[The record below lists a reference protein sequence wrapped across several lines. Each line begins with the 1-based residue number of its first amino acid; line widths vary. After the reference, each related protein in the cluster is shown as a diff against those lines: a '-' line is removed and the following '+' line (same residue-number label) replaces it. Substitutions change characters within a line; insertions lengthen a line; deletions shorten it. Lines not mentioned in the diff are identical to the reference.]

1 MSFIS
6 SSDFHDAFRGL
17 RRAPT
22 LVAAAVICLGLGI
35 GVTAAV
41 SSAVDRALLR
51 PPPYRDPGRLVTVY
65 RTAPNANSWP
75 HSAPNY
81 LDLRRQT
88 HQLSALA
95 AGTWTTGIVGVNGES
110 LKPSLFRVT
119 GNLFPMLGVRALYGR
134 LFTPAD
140 DSAGAPDVAVL
151 SETFWREHLGGDPSA
166 VGRTIRVQGRPF
178 TVIGILPRDFRFIQG
193 TRELAEDVWLPMRF
207 TDRELGGRYSNFLML
222 VGRLAPH
229 ATAATA
235 QTELVALFDGLIAT
249 YPSLRSESIR
259 VVPLQAESV
268 RAVRTPLL
276 LVFGAVCMVLLI
288 AVSNVGGLLLAR
300 GVQRRREI
308 AVRAALGGSR
318 WAVVRPV
325 LAESVL
331 LSALGLAA
339 GFALAWAGVHTI
351 GALAERQIPQLHDLH
366 LDYRVALFAV
376 GLGLIA
382 ALVCGVLPAWR
393 SSSVDP
399 QEALRAGRGGGTDR
413 GHHRLLGGLV
423 IAEVALSLVL
433 LIGASL
439 VLRGFVSVL
448 RSDPGFDASRMLAL
462 DVSVAP
468 TAYPDTDEVRRFL
481 HPVLNAIAGIP
492 GVAAAG
498 VIDALPYV
506 TWGDN
511 FNIRYEGVPGDNPS
525 KLPLVEYREA
535 TAGFFATTQQRL
547 VAGRLFG
554 PADYQKPGAPAVV
567 VVNEALVKRDFK
579 GRTPIG
585 TRFHSGDSDT
595 SYATIV
601 GVVSDIH
608 NYGPYEP
615 AHPEAY
621 FSVDQSDPGSTGAS
635 IVVRVKSGNP
645 TAVAAA
651 VRLAV
656 HRVDPGAAI
665 GRLEPMDQI
674 IAKSVGQPRFY
685 LILLGAF
692 AVVAVLLTVAGL
704 YGVMSY
710 TVAQRTREIGIR
722 SALGSPAG
730 RIVGLVTRQGAV
742 LVGAGLALG
751 LLGGVA
757 TTRLLRGLLYGVS
770 AGDPTAWLGAAAA
783 IAVAGV
789 AACLVPAV
797 RAARVDPLIAMQVE

>member
-1 MSFIS
+1 MSLIS
-6 SSDFHDAFRGL
+6 WSDFRDAYRGL

-22 LVAAAVICLGLGI
+22 VVAAAVICLALGL
-35 GVTAAV
+35 GVTASV
-41 SSAVDRALLR
+41 SSAIDRALLR
-51 PPPYRDPGRLVTVY
+51 PPPYRDPARLVTVY
-65 RTAPNANSWP
+65 RTAPQSNNWP

-81 LDLRRQT
+81 LDLKRES
-88 HQLSALA
+88 HQLTGLA
-95 AGTWTTGIVGVNGES
+95 AGTWTSGIVSVNGES

-119 GNLFPMLGVRALYGR
+119 GNLFPLLGVGALYGR

-151 SETFWREHLGGDPSA
+151 SESFWREHFGGATSA
-166 VGRTIRVQGRPF
+166 VGQTIRVNGRPF
-178 TVIGILPRDFRFIQG
+178 TVVGILPRDFRFIQG
-193 TRELAEDVWLPMRF
+193 TREIYQDVWVPMRF
-207 TDRELGGRYSNFLML
+207 TDHERNDRFSNYLML

-235 QTELVALFDGLIAT
+235 QTELVSLFDGLIAT
-249 YPSLRSESIR
+249 YPNLRSESIR
-259 VVPLQAESV
+259 VVPLEAEAVS
-268 RAVRTPLL
+268 AVRTPLL

-288 AVSNVGGLLLAR
+288 AVSNVASLLLAR

-308 AVRAALGGSR
+308 AVRAALGGGR

-339 GFALAWAGVHTI
+339 GFALAWAGVRTI
-351 GALAERQIPQLHDLH
+351 GALAERQIPQLHDLQ
-366 LDYRVALFAV
+366 LDYRVALFAIA
-376 GLGLIA
+376 LGVVTAI
-382 ALVCGVLPAWR
+382 VCGVLPAWR

-399 QEALRAGRGGGTDR
+399 QEALRGGRGGGTGR

-423 IAEVALSLVL
+423 IGEVGLSLVL

-448 RSDPGFDASRMLAL
+448 HSDPGFDASRMLSL

-468 TAYPDTDEVRRFL
+468 TAYPDTAEVRRFL
-481 HPVLNAIAGIP
+481 HPVLDEIRALP

-498 VIDALPYV
+498 AISALPYSV
-506 TWGDN
+506 WGNN

-525 KLPLVEYREA
+525 KLPLVEYRES
-535 TAGFFATTQQRL
+535 TPGFFAVTRQRL

-554 PADYQKPGAPAVV
+554 PADYSKPDAPAVV
-567 VVNEALVKRDFK
+567 VANAALAKRDFP
-579 GRTPIG
+579 GRSAVG
-585 TRFHSGDSDT
+585 QRFHIDDST
-595 SYATIV
+595 YATIV

-608 NYGPYEP
+608 NYGPYEA
-615 AHPEAY
+615 AHPEVY
-621 FSVDQSDPGSTGAS
+621 YPYDQSDPGSTGTS
-635 IVVRVKSGNP
+635 IVVRVKTGDP
-645 TAVAAA
+645 AA
-651 VRLAV
+651 VESAVRAAV

-665 GRLEPMDQI
+665 ARMQPMDAT
-674 IAKSVGQPRFY
+674 IAASIGQPRFY

-692 AVVAVLLTVAGL
+692 AVVAVLLTMAGL

-722 SALGSPAG
+722 SALGSPAT
-730 RIVGLVTRQGAV
+730 RIVGLVTRQGA
-742 LVGAGLALG
+742 LLLGAGLAVG
-751 LLGGVA
+751 LVGGTA

-770 AGDPTAWLGAAAA
+770 AGDPVAWIAAATA

-789 AACLVPAV
+789 VASIVPAI
-797 RAARVDPLIAMQVE
+797 RAARVDPLIAMRIE

>member
-1 MSFIS
+1 MSLLS
-6 SSDFHDAFRGL
+6 SSDFRDAFRGL

-22 LVAAAVICLGLGI
+22 VVAAAVICLALGL
-35 GVTAAV
+35 GVTASV
-41 SSAVDRALLR
+41 SSAIDRALLR

-65 RTAPNANSWP
+65 RTAPQANGWP

-81 LDLRRQT
+81 LDLRRES
-88 HQLSALA
+88 HQLAGLA
-95 AGTWTTGIVGVNGES
+95 AGTWTSGIVSVNGES

-119 GNLFPMLGVRALYGR
+119 GNLFPLLGVRALYGR

-151 SETFWREHLGGDPSA
+151 SETFWREHLGGELA
-166 VGRTIRVQGRPF
+166 AIGRTIRVKGRPF
-178 TVIGILPRDFRFIQG
+178 TIIGVLPRDFRFIQG

-207 TDRELGGRYSNFLML
+207 TDHELSDRYSNYLML

-235 QTELVALFDGLIAT
+235 QTELVSLFNGLIAT
-249 YPSLRSESIR
+249 YPKLTGESIR
-259 VVPLQAESV
+259 VVPLEAEAV

-288 AVSNVGGLLLAR
+288 AVSNVASLLLAR

-308 AVRAALGGSR
+308 AVRAALGGGR
-318 WAVVRPV
+318 WAVVRPI
-325 LAESVL
+325 LAESIL

-339 GFALAWAGVHTI
+339 GFALAWAGVRTI

-376 GLGLIA
+376 ALGAIA
-382 ALVCGVLPAWR
+382 AAVCGVLPAWR
-393 SSSVDP
+393 SSSIAP
-399 QEALRAGRGGGTDR
+399 QEALRGGRGGGTGR
-413 GHHRLLGGLV
+413 AHHRLLGGLV
-423 IAEVALSLVL
+423 VGEVGLSLVL

-448 RSDPGFDASRMLAL
+448 RSDPGFDASRMLTL

-468 TAYPDTDEVRRFL
+468 TAYPDTTEVRRFL
-481 HPVLNAIAGIP
+481 HPVLDAIREVP

-498 VIDALPYV
+498 AIDALPYS

-535 TAGFFATTQQRL
+535 TRGFFAVTRQRL
-547 VAGRLFG
+547 MAGRLFG
-554 PADYQKPGAPAVV
+554 PADYQKPGAPTVV
-567 VVNEALVKRDFK
+567 VANEALVKRDFK
-579 GRTPIG
+579 GQSPIG
-585 TRFHSGDSDT
+585 KRFHTGDST
-595 SYATIV
+595 YATIV
-601 GVVSDIH
+601 GVVGDIH
-608 NYGPYEP
+608 NFGPYEP
-615 AHPEAY
+615 AHPEVY
-621 FSVDQSDPGSTGAS
+621 YPFDQSDPGATGAS
-635 IVVRVKSGNP
+635 IVVRVKSGEP

-651 VRLAV
+651 VRAAV
-656 HRVDPGAAI
+656 HRIDPGAAI
-665 GRLEPMDQI
+665 GRVAPMQQI
-674 IAKSVGQPRFY
+674 IAQSVGQPRFY

-692 AVVAVLLTVAGL
+692 AVVALLLTMAGL

-722 SALGSPAG
+722 SALGSPAA
-730 RIVGLVTRQGAV
+730 RIVGLVTRQGALLLAGGLGV
-742 LVGAGLALG
+742 GLV
-751 LLGGVA
+751 GGVA

-770 AGDPTAWLGAAAA
+770 AGDPASWIAAATA

-789 AACLVPAV
+789 VASLVPAM
-797 RAARVDPLIAMQVE
+797 RASRVDPLIAMRIE